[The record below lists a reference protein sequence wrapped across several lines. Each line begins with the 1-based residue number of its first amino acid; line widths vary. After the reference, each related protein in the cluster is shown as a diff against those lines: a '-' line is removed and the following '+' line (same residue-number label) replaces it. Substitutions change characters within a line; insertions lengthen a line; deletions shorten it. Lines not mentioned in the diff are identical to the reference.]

1 MVMGDAE
8 TEAEIAYE
16 KQDRRVYCGQAYL
29 NLSHLVIQK
38 KKSLIHFPAAAVSFF
53 S

>member
-8 TEAEIAYE
+8 AEIAQE
-16 KQDRRVYCGQAYL
+16 KPDERVYCGQGYL
-29 NLSHLVIQK
+29 DLSHLVIQK
-38 KKSLIHFPAAAVSFF
+38 KKPLIHFPAAAVSFF